1 MSWFFKS
8 RKSLGQAEK
17 AMGLVTGSQRSPG
30 LAEVSRELRER
41 DDVSVL
47 DLGASSTENVQFFS
61 TLSDDVTVAGL
72 FQGRSERAGAGQR
85 SDIFRFDPETV
96 KSLPDDSDLFDLVI
110 MWDLLHYFEAD
121 DFKPFN
127 QALRRL
133 CRPSALI
140 YLMAANHA
148 PIYKLPIH
156 FRIEKADSLY
166 YTLPETGTV
175 EGEVLAGAGTQMTTR
190 DVEQLMAGFRP
201 LRLFQLRN
209 GMQEFIFRAPAR
221 KKSAD
226 PDHPADDRDEPEREA
241 SNERQKYQRGRRR
254 GRGRR

>member
-8 RKSLGQAEK
+8 RKAPGQAEK
-17 AMGLVTGSQRSPG
+17 AMGLVTGSHRSPG
-30 LAEVSRELRER
+30 LAEVCRELRER
-41 DDVSVL
+41 GDVSVL

-72 FQGRSERAGAGQR
+72 FQGRSERQGNGQR
-85 SDIFRFDPETV
+85 SDIFQFDPDAAEN
-96 KSLPDDSDLFDLVI
+96 LPKGKNLFDLVV
-110 MWDLLHYFEAD
+110 MWDLLHYFD
-121 DFKPFN
+121 GQSFKPFN

-148 PIYKLPIH
+148 PIYKLPMH
-156 FRIEKADSLY
+156 FRVEQEDSLF
-166 YTLPETGTV
+166 YTLPEAGTV
-175 EGEVLAGAGTQMTTR
+175 EVEPHSYEGVQMTTR
-190 DVEQLMAGFRP
+190 EVEQLMDGFRP

-209 GMQEFIFRAPAR
+209 GMQEFIFRAPAPSTSSESSDEN
-221 KKSAD
+221 SAGLD
-226 PDHPADDRDEPEREA
+226 EADGGG
-241 SNERQKYQRGRRR
+241 KYQRGRRR